1 MKLRTLSILA
11 GSAAALLLAVNVAEA
26 ATPKYGGILNFVV
39 GSKIPSMDGH
49 MEGTFG
55 MIHPIRPFYS
65 TLIRVNPENPG
76 STTDFVCDVC
86 SSFSSSD
93 DGKTHTFKIRNDIKF
108 HDGTP
113 LTAADVKATY
123 DKLVFPPKG
132 ILSLRKK
139 FFAMVDSITTPD

>member
-1 MKLRTLSILA
+1 MRFKTLSILA
-11 GSAAALLLAVNVAEA
+11 GTTAALLLAANVATAE
-26 ATPKYGGILNFVV
+26 TPKRGGILNLVV

-65 TLIRVNPENPG
+65 TLIRVNPENPA

-86 SSFSSSD
+86 SSFSGSD
-93 DGKTHTFKIRNDIKF
+93 GGKTYTFKIRKDIKF

-113 LTAADVKATY
+113 LTEIGRAHV
-123 DKLVFPPKG
+123 
-132 ILSLRKK
+132 
-139 FFAMVDSITTPD
+139 